1 MVSSVDLLEPRRPY
15 FSLKPLPFTEEVKM
29 SPFVI
34 AIILTWMRPY
44 YLLLLLLPCTMW
56 IRKSVKKLYGIVGSI
71 IIMGATVWG
80 YIWINRNMCAPY
92 FFDLLDFSWG
102 EGFFDNPTD
111 TVKNIL
117 AILCSE
123 TKTYISLVIVGLQG
137 KSLGGAECVGLLTI
151 AICLIHKLIEGIKEK
166 RDDIKIRIGIIL
178 LLFIMTYCAGAL
190 VFNIPASCKHFGE
203 LIVLGIFF
211 VGFESKKEIVLGLTI
226 AFVWVFGVQVEFYP
240 CVEKDVILEK
250 EINDASE
257 RLEGVFAVSSEK
269 DNWDNTIIWVLADDA
284 GDLVGFR
291 TAVFILR

>member
-1 MVSSVDLLEPRRPY
+1 
-15 FSLKPLPFTEEVKM
+15 
-29 SPFVI
+29 
-34 AIILTWMRPY
+34 
-44 YLLLLLLPCTMW
+44 
-56 IRKSVKKLYGIVGSI
+56 
-71 IIMGATVWG
+71 MGATVWG

-284 GDLVGFR
+284 GEVWWQGLYAIPAGMGINLCTNDYIIDNYADLKAKWIYTNNSGDIDAFCEKEGAILVGEYGEAHIWKIR
-291 TAVFILR
+291 